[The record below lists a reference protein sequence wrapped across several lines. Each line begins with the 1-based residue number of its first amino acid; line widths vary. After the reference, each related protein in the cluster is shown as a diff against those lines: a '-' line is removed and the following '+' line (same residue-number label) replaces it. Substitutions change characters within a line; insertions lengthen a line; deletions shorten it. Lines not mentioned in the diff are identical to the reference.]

1 MNMPLITR
9 NSCRSYKKSLH
20 MKPIHCLAVFI
31 TLTCCLAACSGPD
44 SDTSG
49 STASRPNV
57 LLIVVDDLA
66 FNDLGLFGSE
76 IRTPNID
83 ALAREGVFLTNF
95 HVAPNCSPTRAML
108 FSGTDSH
115 NAGLGNMAEDLSPN
129 QKGNPGYEG
138 YLNFQV
144 AALSELFLD
153 AGYNTYMTG
162 KWHLGLTDETSP
174 AARGFEKSY
183 TLLQGGAGAFANMV
197 PIVGPGIALYQENG
211 KKLEELPKDFYS
223 TRFYTDL
230 MQEYIGADLEDGK
243 PFFAYLAYTSPHWP
257 LQAPQES
264 IARYKGV
271 YDAGYDVLREKRLQ
285 SLKDVGLVAAEVEP
299 FPRLLDEKS
308 WDELSLDEQRYQAKI
323 MEIYAAM
330 VDDVD
335 VYIGRMIDYLK
346 EIGEY
351 ENTVIFFMS
360 DNGPEGHA
368 MQHSFP
374 ELVAWA
380 DECCDN
386 SYENIGNADSY
397 VWLGPNW
404 GQAGNTPLRMFK
416 GYPSQGGV
424 RAPAFFHYPRSM
436 QVAAMNDSIT
446 TVKDVMPTLLEL
458 AGVEH
463 PGAGMFQGREVLAMQ
478 GRSVVPVLTGERDT
492 IRAPGDYMGWE
503 LFGKQAIRQGDWK
516 IINIPS
522 IPSRDVRLPVLKPG
536 QWQLYNLA
544 EDPAEMNDLADS
556 NPEKLRELLALWEQ
570 YTTEN
575 NYIYPDILTGY

>member
-20 MKPIHCLAVFI
+20 LKPIHCLAVFI

-162 KWHLGLTDETSP
+162 KWHLGLTEETSP

-183 TLLQGGAGAFANMV
+183 TILQGGGGAFANML
-197 PIVGPGIALYQENG
+197 PLVGPGKALYWQDDV
-211 KKLEELPKDFYS
+211 KLEELPEGFYS
-223 TRFYTDL
+223 TEFYTEL
-230 MQEYIGADLEDGK
+230 MMEYINGDLDDGK
-243 PFFAYLAYTSPHWP
+243 PFFAYLSYTSPHWP

-264 IARYKGV
+264 IARYKGA
-271 YDAGYDVLREKRLQ
+271 YDAGYDALLSQRLQ
-285 SLKDVGLVAAEVEP
+285 NLKDLGLVAADIEP
-299 FPRLLDEKS
+299 FPRLLDEKP
-308 WDELSLDEQRYQAKI
+308 WDELSAEEQRYQAKI

-335 VYIGRMIDYLK
+335 IYIGRLIDNLK

-351 ENTVIFFMS
+351 DNTIIFFMS

-368 MQHSFP
+368 LQKTFP
-374 ELVAWA
+374 EAAEWTKQ
-380 DECCDN
+380 CCDN

-424 RAPAFFHYPRSM
+424 RAPAFFHYPRAM

>member
-1 MNMPLITR
+1 
-9 NSCRSYKKSLH
+9 
-20 MKPIHCLAVFI
+20 MKRTFLSAIAL
-31 TLTCCLAACSGPD
+31 TLLCSVAACSAPD
-44 SDTSG
+44 SDTPDG
-49 STASRPNV
+49 ADSRPNV
-57 LLIVVDDLA
+57 LLIVVDDVA
-66 FNDLGLFGSE
+66 FNDLGLLGSE

-115 NAGLGNMAEDLSPN
+115 NAGLGNMFEDLAPN
-129 QKGNPGYEG
+129 QEGNPGYEG

-144 AALSELFLD
+144 AALSELFLE

-162 KWHLGLTDETSP
+162 KWHLGLTQETSP

-183 TLLQGGAGAFANMV
+183 GSLQGGAGAFGNML
-197 PIVGPGIALYQENG
+197 PIIGPGKALYRENG
-211 KKLEELPKDFYS
+211 VQLETLPEDFYT
-223 TRFYTDL
+223 TRFYTEL
-230 MQEYIGADLEDGK
+230 MMDYIGSDLDDGK

-264 IARYKGV
+264 IARYQGV
-271 YDAGYDVLREKRLQ
+271 YDAGYDALVEQRLQ
-285 SLKDVGLVAAEVEP
+285 NLKDRGLVDADVEP
-299 FPRLLDEKS
+299 FPRLLDERP
-308 WDELSLDEQRYQAKI
+308 WNELSPEEQRYQAKI

-335 VYIGRMIDYLK
+335 VYIGRIIDYLK
-346 EIGEY
+346 QIGEY

-368 MQHSFP
+368 MQHSFI
-374 ELVAWA
+374 EVAEWA
-380 DECCDN
+380 AACCNN

-404 GQAGNTPLRMFK
+404 ARAGNTPLRMFK
-416 GYPSQGGV
+416 GYTSQGGV
-424 RAPAFFHYPRSM
+424 RAPAFFHYPRAI
-436 QVAAMNDSIT
+436 QGTVMNDSLI
-446 TVKDVMPTLLEL
+446 TVKDIMPTLLEL
-458 AGVEH
+458 AGIAH
-463 PGAGMFQGREVLAMQ
+463 PGGGTFQEREVIAMQ
-478 GRSVVPVLTGERDT
+478 GRSIVPILTGASAS
-492 IRAPGDYMGWE
+492 IREPDDYMGWE

-516 IINIPS
+516 ILYVPS
-522 IPSRDVRLPVLKPG
+522 IPTRDARLPVMKPG

-544 EDPAEMNDLADS
+544 DDPAEMNDLADT
-556 NPEKLRELLALWEQ
+556 NPDKLREMLALWER

-575 NYIYPDILTGY
+575 NFIYPDTLTGY